1 MPNPLISIIV
11 PCYNVEAY
19 LRKCVDSLIVQ
30 TYRNI
35 EIILVDDGSPD
46 ASGAICNEYAAK
58 DRRIKVIHKK
68 NGGLVSA
75 RNAGYDA
82 ATGDW
87 IMYVDGDDW
96 IDADTCEKIMD
107 AARQYCED
115 IDIIFWKC
123 SVELGDKSIKGKW
136 EWPCTEKAK
145 LYEGDECKELARNTL
160 VYKAGIATAYCKMI
174 NTSYAKKFNIR
185 HDDRLKQGAEGLEF
199 SLRAFYYARKAL
211 FVNAYSY
218 HYLFNPNSISKKI
231 DERNTQYLV
240 DCFNVIQED
249 IGKFNNRQA
258 FTKALYQRIVY
269 VLIAIAMSTYFHPA
283 NNDSLLTKIRKYSNV
298 INGNA
303 LFKASVHK
311 CDTDGMD
318 GQRKITLFFIRAK
331 MYFMLHFISKAKQMM
346 LKRGKYNY

>member
-1 MPNPLISIIV
+1 METPLISIIV

-19 LRKCVDSLIVQ
+19 LPKCVDSILSQ
-30 TYRNI
+30 TYPNL

-46 ASGAICNEYAAK
+46 CCGEICDEYARK
-58 DRRIKVIHKK
+58 DSRVKVIHKP

-87 IMYVDGDDW
+87 IMYIDGDDR
-96 IDADTCEKIMD
+96 IDANTCERMMD
-107 AARQYCED
+107 AVIKYPDVD
-115 IDIIFWKC
+115 IVFWKC

-136 EWPCTEKAK
+136 EWPCRDAEK
-145 LYEGDECKELARNTL
+145 LYEGEECRELARNTL

-174 NTSYAKKFNIR
+174 RTDYAKKHNIR

-199 SLRAFYYARKAL
+199 SLRAFYYADKAL

-218 HYLFNPNSISKKI
+218 HYLFNPDSISKKI
-231 DERNTQYLV
+231 DEKNTQYLI

-249 IGKFNNRQA
+249 IEKFDNKQA
-258 FTKALYQRIVY
+258 FTEALYQRVAY

-283 NNDSLLTKIRKYSNV
+283 NKDSLSVKIKKYSDV

-303 LFKASVHK
+303 LFRTSVYE
-311 CDTDGMD
+311 CNTEGMD
-318 GQRKITLFFIRAK
+318 KQRKITLFFIRTK
-331 MYFMLHFISKAKQMM
+331 MYFMLHFISMAKQAM
-346 LKRGKYNY
+346 LKKGKYNY

>member
-1 MPNPLISIIV
+1 MGKALVSIVV

-19 LRKCVDSLIVQ
+19 LPKCVDSLIGQ

-46 ASGAICNEYAAK
+46 TSGAVCDQYAAK
-58 DRRIKVIHKK
+58 DKRVKVIHKK

-75 RNAGYDA
+75 RNDGYDA

-96 IDADTCEKIMD
+96 IDADTCEKMMN
-107 AARQYCED
+107 AARQYGED

-136 EWPCTEKAK
+136 EWPCRDTEK
-145 LYEGDECKELARNTL
+145 LYKDDDCKELARNTL

-174 NTSYAKKFNIR
+174 RADYARQFKIR

-218 HYLFNPNSISKKI
+218 HYLFNPNSISKKV
-231 DERNTQYLV
+231 DERNTQYLI

-249 IGKFNNRQA
+249 IEKFDNRQS
-258 FTKALYQRIVY
+258 FTKALYQRVVY
-269 VLIAIAMSTYFHPA
+269 VIIAIAMSTYFHPA
-283 NNDSLLTKIRKYSNV
+283 NKDSLTTKIRKYSDV
-298 INGNA
+298 INNNA
-303 LFKASVHK
+303 LFKASVYK

-318 GQRKITLFFIRAK
+318 KLRKITLFFIRAK
-331 MYFMLHFISKAKQMM
+331 MYFMLHFISKAKQIM